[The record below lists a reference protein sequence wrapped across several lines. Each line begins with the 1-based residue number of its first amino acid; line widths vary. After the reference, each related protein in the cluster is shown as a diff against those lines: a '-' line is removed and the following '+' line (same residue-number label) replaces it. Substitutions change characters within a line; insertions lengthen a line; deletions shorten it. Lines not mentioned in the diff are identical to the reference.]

1 MNDATGDKPAPT
13 NELLTN
19 EPVDVSGLPQLADE
33 HFVPVHPNY
42 LRVSLIGDAVF
53 AVIVVVIGIATAIF
67 VPSRQWIPLL
77 VMVVLLVLTAL
88 SAGFAKLRVK
98 HTAYQVR
105 QHDLSYRT
113 GVLSRTVETV
123 PFVRVQHARV
133 TQGPI
138 ERAFGLA
145 TLAVNSAGP
154 DLDIPGLGADD
165 ADRLRALVVERAGEL
180 VEES

>member
-1 MNDATGDKPAPT
+1 MNNPAF
-13 NELLTN
+13 TN

-33 HFVPVHPNY
+33 HFVPVHPNF
-42 LRVSLIGDAVF
+42 LRVSLIGSVVF
-53 AVIVVVIGIATAIF
+53 AGIVLVVGIVTS
-67 VPSRQWIPLL
+67 VLLPSNNWIPLA
-77 VMVVLLVLTAL
+77 VMAVLLVLTAVGAAL
-88 SAGFAKLRVK
+88 TVLEVK
-98 HTAYQVR
+98 NIAYQVR

-113 GVLSRTVETV
+113 GVLTRTVETV

-138 ERAFGLA
+138 QRAFGLA

-154 DLDIPGLGADD
+154 DLDIAGLGADD
-165 ADRLRALVVERAGEL
+165 AERLRALVVERAGEL